1 MSEGGRQSSVGMRDA
16 SIGRT
21 ELQPP
26 DPAQVLEVLAG
37 VAATRGGGVGALL
50 DAACELGA
58 RAALIREPRSPQP
71 EGESADSDGTDAV
84 LDGGQPT
91 DPQPV
96 VEDAL
101 AEEPTE
107 RLELPLGDGQA
118 ARGTLVLA
126 LPPDLIGA
134 RPDLRLAFDVIA
146 GLLVREL
153 EPRPGG
159 RRPPMRGG
167 TSAIVT
173 RNSVGPP
180 VAGSEVDSVPIT
192 RPAATE
198 LDVEATPGSQPDSGA
213 MDRRLQRL
221 REAATALGRLSD
233 EAEIYREVAR
243 HLGRTLPF
251 IELLIA
257 RPAADGGGFVVGFA
271 LSGDEERRTGN
282 AVPPDTAMATV
293 LAAVTRSGRPA
304 HAADDSDATAS
315 VLLAV
320 PMLAGLQLV
329 GVLVVRSAAPL
340 PPADE
345 EMMRAFGALAAT
357 ALASAAL
364 YSDSQ
369 RDRRQTEA
377 LSEVARAVSS
387 SLRLNEVLR
396 LILRHATALLRGEG
410 AYVALRSGEFLE
422 IVAASGRAEV
432 LRGLYLPES
441 TSIGGEVLRSRQAII
456 VNDAQRDQRLY
467 RPVQRAAQAQRMVV
481 APLLASD
488 GAIGNLVVLNRSTPF
503 DDADARVLQRLADQV
518 AVAIVN
524 ARLYEEVMESTREWT
539 VAFDVIATGML
550 VLDARGRVLRCNASA
565 LALLGAEDTDQVM
578 GRPFGTVLLHEP
590 SAETAALLDTALGE
604 RVVVRAT
611 LRSRVRGRMFE
622 VVASPHPYGG
632 AVLTVDDV
640 TTLHSLTE
648 RYRLVV
654 ETSRDAIVITN
665 PSRHVLFANPAAEQL
680 FGRAGGIM
688 GMAVRDLVVPEQRD
702 MVAERQRAT
711 LAGASQSYEA
721 VVTDADGERRIV
733 AVHTAPLRQLGD
745 ITGSVATLR
754 DITAERGAR
763 DAIAASETR
772 YRNLFESAADGICT
786 MDRDGRITSVNST
799 LRRAL
804 GRTSAELIGASVA
817 ALVEPEDGPSA
828 VRLLERALDGERA
841 SGEVRYRN
849 AGGRVR
855 MGSLIMSS
863 IVEDGVVVGALAM
876 ARDVTDERVLAA
888 QLLQQEKLAAIGQLV
903 SGVAHELNNPLA
915 GIMAFSQLML
925 AGSLD
930 PEQRD
935 GAGIIHAEAARAAK
949 IVGNLLTFARQQEPQ
964 RSAVDVNGLVRTI
977 AQLRVYTLRTQRV
990 ELVLDLDP
998 LLPRTWAD
1006 EQQLHQVVLNL
1017 VTNAEHA
1024 LENRPQPRRLTL
1036 TTTHRDQR
1044 LELRVSDTGAGMD
1057 AAQLDRIFDPFFTT
1071 KEVGRGTGLG
1081 LSIAHG
1087 IVREHGGD
1095 LTVESEVGVGTT
1107 FRVILPVESAP
1118 DAHDRPDTV
1127 ALAVGGAASSAP
1139 SAITEVT
1146 APLLPERTVLV
1157 VDDEASIRVALRR
1170 YLERAGYAV
1179 ETASG
1184 GREARSVLALRR
1196 FDAIL
1201 LDLRM
1206 PDLAGDVLFEMLRVS
1221 DPAQAARIIFVTGD
1235 LRSDLARDFLASTG
1249 QPSVGKPF
1257 TFDELERAL
1266 EAVLEDQ

>member
-1 MSEGGRQSSVGMRDA
+1 MRDA
-16 SIGRT
+16 AISRT

-26 DPAQVLEVLAG
+26 GPAQVLALLAR
-37 VAATRGGGVGALL
+37 VASTRSGGVGALL

-58 RAALIREPRSPQP
+58 RAALIREPRSPQH
-71 EGESADSDGTDAV
+71 ESESGDADATDSNRSLGQIADQQPV
-84 LDGGQPT
+84 LD
-91 DPQPV
+91 
-96 VEDAL
+96 DAL
-101 AEEPTE
+101 AEEQPE
-107 RLELPLGDGQA
+107 RLELALGDGPA

-126 LPPDLIGA
+126 LPANLITA
-134 RPDLRLAFDVIA
+134 RPDIRLAFDVIA

-153 EPRPGG
+153 EPGFSG
-159 RRPPMRGG
+159 RRTAMRGA
-167 TSAIVT
+167 TSAIAT
-173 RNSVGPP
+173 RNASVSSLS
-180 VAGSEVDSVPIT
+180 GSEMEDAPIT
-192 RPAATE
+192 TPPTVGS
-198 LDVEATPGSQPDSGA
+198 DGEATPGGQPDSVT

-221 REAATALGRLSD
+221 REAVTALGRLSD

-243 HLGRTLPF
+243 QLGRTLPF
-251 IELLIA
+251 AELLIA
-257 RPAADGGGFVVGFA
+257 RPAPDGGGFLVGFD
-271 LSGDEERRTGN
+271 LSDDEEQRTGQ
-282 AVPPDTAMATV
+282 AVSPDTPMALV
-293 LAAVTRSGRPA
+293 LTAVTRSGRPA
-304 HAADDSDATAS
+304 HANDDGDAAAP
-315 VLLAV
+315 VLVGV

-329 GVLVVRSAAPL
+329 GVLVVRCESSL
-340 PPADE
+340 SPADQ

-364 YSDSQ
+364 YSESQ

-377 LSEVARAVSS
+377 LAEVARAVSS

-456 VNDAQRDQRLY
+456 VNDAERDQRLY
-467 RPVQRAAQAQRMVV
+467 RPVQRAVQAQRMVV

-488 GAIGNLVVLNRSTPF
+488 GAIGNLVVLNRPTPF

-565 LALLGAEDTDQVM
+565 LTLLGADDASHVM

-590 SAETAALLDTALGE
+590 SAEATALLDTALRE

-622 VVASPHPYGG
+622 IVASPHPYGG
-632 AVLTVDDV
+632 AVLTMDDV

-654 ETSRDAIVITN
+654 ETSRDAIVITD
-665 PSRHVLFANPAAEQL
+665 PSQHVLFANPAAEQL
-680 FGRAGGIM
+680 FGRAGEIM

-702 MVAERQRAT
+702 MVADRQRTT
-711 LAGASQSYEA
+711 LAGVPQSYET
-721 VVTDADGERRIV
+721 VVTDDNGERRIV

-745 ITGSVATLR
+745 ITGSVATMR

-763 DAIAASETR
+763 DAIAASEAR
-772 YRNLFESAADGICT
+772 YRNLFESAADGIST
-786 MDRDGRITSVNST
+786 MDRDGRVTSVNST

-804 GRTSAELIGASVA
+804 GRTSAELVGSSVA

-849 AGGRVR
+849 ARGRVR

-863 IVEDGVVVGALAM
+863 IIEDGAVVGALAM
-876 ARDVTDERVLAA
+876 ARDVTDERLLAG

-915 GIMAFSQLML
+915 GIMAFSQLLL

-935 GAGIIHAEAARAAK
+935 GAGIINAEAGRAAK
-949 IVGNLLTFARQQEPQ
+949 IVGNLLTFARQHEPQ
-964 RSAVDVNGLVRTI
+964 RSAVDVNDLVRTI
-977 AQLRVYTLRTQRV
+977 AQLRVFTLRTQRV

-1006 EQQLHQVVLNL
+1006 LHQLHQVVLNL
-1017 VTNAEHA
+1017 VTNAEHSM
-1024 LENRPQPRRLTL
+1024 EHRPQPRRLTVA
-1036 TTTHRDQR
+1036 TTHRDGR
-1044 LELRVSDTGAGMD
+1044 LEVRVSDTGAGMD
-1057 AAQLDRIFDPFFTT
+1057 ASQLDRIFDPFFTT

-1107 FRVILPVESAP
+1107 FRVILPVESDP
-1118 DAHDRPDTV
+1118 DAHDQPDID
-1127 ALAVGGAASSAP
+1127 APASDGDAASPAGDLVG
-1139 SAITEVT
+1139 VT
-1146 APLLPERTVLV
+1146 SPPRPQRTVLV

-1170 YLERAGYAV
+1170 YLERAGYEV
-1179 ETASG
+1179 ETATG
-1184 GREARSVLALRR
+1184 GREARSALAGRR

-1221 DPAQAARIIFVTGD
+1221 DPAQAERIIFVTGD

-1257 TFDELERAL
+1257 TFDELEGAL
-1266 EAVLEDQ
+1266 KSVLAEQ